1 VYQSVFLT
9 KFSYVLPQCYFTSNQ
24 LKKIESKAQ
33 QAFTAKSGYNRKM
46 SLAIRYGPI
55 SLGGAGF
62 VQLSTIQGE
71 GQLTNFLKHWRSDT
85 YVSSLLRCSLAWA
98 QMNSGI
104 SVPLLM
110 VPSISIPHLE
120 SIFLKSTRDF
130 LSQIDGQI
138 EVDDPFIPPAQ
149 REHDEYLMDIA
160 LASPEFTSSDLRVLN
175 YCRLYLQAVTMADI
189 ATAHGDA
196 LDSALVLGG
205 SSPTSSSSNYCHTNQ
220 ELPTPPSWKIW
231 LRLCNL
237 IEAKLSHQPLGQW
250 LLPAPQ
256 LRRDWPYYY
265 DHSSS
270 ALYVRSATQFEQFHS
285 TDGVSFSDGTLCDWI
300 VTATSVPVGVS
311 LLDDWSEYSL
321 LLPIPWAHVLP
332 TPSIPAS
339 FPDYLHELPLAGD
352 RLLFESLELRVP
364 LDELIATLDATATSR
379 NPSTRCHGVSDG
391 TEDNSC
397 MSFAWV
403 LAGPDGRRL
412 AQCASPAFGS
422 QASSYRAEGYGVVSL
437 VKFLS
442 FLKRFCLSGRSWRV
456 KIGAD
461 NESFITK
468 VNQAMAYETPFPNV
482 TMDPDY
488 DLIAEVVQTVRLS
501 TLAVS
506 FVHVLGHQDSRT
518 DFDDLDLPSQLNVEA
533 DRLAGVFRQAHP
545 SPNPYV
551 PRLSTNRAQLHLSG
565 NSITRKYRSAIRY
578 QKTAP
583 TLEAYM
589 TKKFN
594 WAPEVVDLVDW
605 PSFRRARNR
614 LNSRHVQICKLCF
627 DQLPT
632 ASVVSRWDPTTPKTC
647 PRCQQAD
654 ESFAHLFQCVSPA
667 VLSWRSQVLH
677 DLRKHCVDQWNSR
690 YGLVEVL
697 CAGLECW
704 FQGDLSLDPDQ
715 FPPTLRPLIHQQ
727 NQIGWDQLFRGRMS
741 LLWAELQHAQVQD
754 NPHRHVSDTGT
765 KWVTNVLCFLWERFF
780 VLWKSRNEVVFGS
793 NISES
798 RQSTVQKVLAQLRD
812 LHSHRAQYRPCDVS
826 FLMSPTAT
834 DEDRTFKDTIRR
846 QGVSRV
852 QDWLETWK
860 PYFRKSLQKAAA
872 ATSTASTRRISD
884 HFPVLR
890 RPHFRS
896 RSQPPT
902 SPTRRRRPRV
912 GQSPFRAI
920 SDYFRPPST

>member
-1 VYQSVFLT
+1 VDLAYLATEDADLWSQELYDSGGLLELLKCSYHFLHFLFRPNGKPYMEKGEVGPAIEIPDALTGEMISIPRKTVDEEHKTLGHFKAPCGTLPNQRAALLTAADKIAQMVLGSYLTPLESRMVYQSVFLT

-196 LDSALVLGG
+196 LDYALVLGG

-220 ELPTPPSWKIW
+220 DLPNPPSWKIW

-270 ALYVRSATQFEQFHS
+270 ALYVRSATQFEKFHS

-352 RLLFESLELRVP
+352 RFLFESLELRVP

-403 LAGPDGRRL
+403 LAGPDGR
-412 AQCASPAFGS
+412 
-422 QASSYRAEGYGVVSL
+422 
-437 VKFLS
+437 
-442 FLKRFCLSGRSWRV
+442 
-456 KIGAD
+456 
-461 NESFITK
+461 
-468 VNQAMAYETPFPNV
+468 
-482 TMDPDY
+482 
-488 DLIAEVVQTVRLS
+488 
-501 TLAVS
+501 
-506 FVHVLGHQDSRT
+506 
-518 DFDDLDLPSQLNVEA
+518 
-533 DRLAGVFRQAHP
+533 
-545 SPNPYV
+545 
-551 PRLSTNRAQLHLSG
+551 
-565 NSITRKYRSAIRY
+565 
-578 QKTAP
+578 
-583 TLEAYM
+583 
-589 TKKFN
+589 
-594 WAPEVVDLVDW
+594 
-605 PSFRRARNR
+605 
-614 LNSRHVQICKLCF
+614 
-627 DQLPT
+627 
-632 ASVVSRWDPTTPKTC
+632 
-647 PRCQQAD
+647 
-654 ESFAHLFQCVSPA
+654 
-667 VLSWRSQVLH
+667 
-677 DLRKHCVDQWNSR
+677 
-690 YGLVEVL
+690 
-697 CAGLECW
+697 
-704 FQGDLSLDPDQ
+704 
-715 FPPTLRPLIHQQ
+715 
-727 NQIGWDQLFRGRMS
+727 
-741 LLWAELQHAQVQD
+741 
-754 NPHRHVSDTGT
+754 
-765 KWVTNVLCFLWERFF
+765 
-780 VLWKSRNEVVFGS
+780 
-793 NISES
+793 
-798 RQSTVQKVLAQLRD
+798 
-812 LHSHRAQYRPCDVS
+812 
-826 FLMSPTAT
+826 
-834 DEDRTFKDTIRR
+834 
-846 QGVSRV
+846 
-852 QDWLETWK
+852 
-860 PYFRKSLQKAAA
+860 
-872 ATSTASTRRISD
+872 
-884 HFPVLR
+884 
-890 RPHFRS
+890 
-896 RSQPPT
+896 
-902 SPTRRRRPRV
+902 
-912 GQSPFRAI
+912 
-920 SDYFRPPST
+920 